1 MTKTIEE
8 DPRERDKPL
17 PKTII
22 VVDLNTKKDI
32 EGAIG
37 INVVVV
43 VVAVVVEA
51 TTTTKRGNENAVEKR
66 AVIVSTKNGIASTV
80 VTVKIVIIR
89 KETRDRDIADAVQA
103 ALYKCGEKKIAKVIV
118 KFVHF

>member
-32 EGAIG
+32 EGAIE
-37 INVVVV
+37 INVV